1 MFLTLGACGWT
12 VIEILGQRA
21 PHALQTARSTR
32 CATRVSNR
40 AYRVDEAISLPPP
53 TIAPGLAPPMT
64 EVGISMGA
72 IS

>member
-1 MFLTLGACGWT
+1 MAVWT
-12 VIEILGQRA
+12 VGIEPGSAARPEQA
-21 PHALQTARSTR
+21 PG
-32 CATRVSNR
+32 RVSVGIIGSMR
-40 AYRVDEAISLPPP
+40 RFRFHPP

>member
-1 MFLTLGACGWT
+1 MAVWT
-12 VIEILGQRA
+12 GGIEPGSAARPEQA
-21 PHALQTARSTR
+21 PG
-32 CATRVSNR
+32 RVPSR
-40 AYRVDEAISLPPP
+40 DYRVDEAISLPPP